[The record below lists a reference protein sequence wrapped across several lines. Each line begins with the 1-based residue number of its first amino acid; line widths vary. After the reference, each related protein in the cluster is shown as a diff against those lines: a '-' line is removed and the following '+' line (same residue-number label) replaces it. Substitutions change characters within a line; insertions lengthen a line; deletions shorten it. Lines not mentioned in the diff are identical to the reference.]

1 VVRCPF
7 CGWNETLVVDS
18 REHGDGESIRRR
30 RRCPHCTRR
39 FTTYERVELALFR
52 IVKKDGRREDFDR
65 AKLRAK
71 LGVALT
77 KRPVSEEQIDALI
90 GGVEQ
95 ELLQRGDREIS
106 SADVG
111 ELLMRRLKD
120 LDEIAYIRFASV
132 YRNFQ
137 DLDSLRSEMEELT
150 RAREAAPPSNGR
162 DGRDGRDGRTGPDDP
177 DGHGRHD

>member
-1 VVRCPF
+1 MRCPY
-7 CGWNETLVVDS
+7 CRWKDTVVVDS

-30 RRCPHCTRR
+30 RRCEKCGMR
-39 FTTYERVELALFR
+39 FTTYERVESSGLR
-52 IVKKDGRREDFDR
+52 VVKKDGRREDFDR

-90 GGVEQ
+90 GTVER
-95 ELLQRGDREIS
+95 ELLQRGDREVP
-106 SADVG
+106 SAAVG
-111 ELLMRRLKD
+111 ELVMQHLRE

-137 DLDSLRSEMEELT
+137 DLDSLRSEMEALAG
-150 RAREAAPPSNGR
+150 ARTA
-162 DGRDGRDGRTGPDDP
+162 GRTNDD
-177 DGHGRHD
+177 DA

>member
-1 VVRCPF
+1 MRCPY
-7 CGWNETLVVDS
+7 CSWKDTVVVDS

-30 RRCPHCTRR
+30 RRCEKCGMR
-39 FTTYERVELALFR
+39 FTTYERVESSGLR
-52 IVKKDGRREDFDR
+52 VVKKDGRREDFDR

-90 GGVEQ
+90 GTVER
-95 ELLQRGDREIS
+95 ELLQRGDREVP
-106 SADVG
+106 SAAVG
-111 ELLMRRLKD
+111 ELVMQHLRE

-137 DLDSLRSEMEELT
+137 DLDSLRSEMEALAG
-150 RAREAAPPSNGR
+150 ARTA
-162 DGRDGRDGRTGPDDP
+162 GRTNDD
-177 DGHGRHD
+177 DA